1 MIFFFIVE
9 FCSLHFKNMRN
20 FWLIQGSDYNIVFSV
35 RLYMNNRDVLKVI
48 TSKKCEHQFVWLQTE
63 QNWRPHALGDLT
75 WLNSSLRKKDF
86 GLEVCYQVCSLL
98 NMIFSINRL
107 KNNFFFAF
115 IARFLSSHKLCIAY
129 NRSHLNIMCF
139 IINLSKIAEITS
151 R

>member
-1 MIFFFIVE
+1 MHRRSYLQLKVHLLKKKPTIYFCLQWFFFIVE

-20 FWLIQGSDYNIVFSV
+20 FWLIQGSDYKYNIVFSV

-107 KNNFFFAF
+107 KNTFF
-115 IARFLSSHKLCIAY
+115 LL
-129 NRSHLNIMCF
+129 L
-139 IINLSKIAEITS
+139 
-151 R
+151 